1 MALEDSVMDNSP
13 PNRKVSKNL
22 LRLGHFLIVLAAAF
36 PGNLWAASLE
46 KVWEVDLKEA
56 LHGERRAA
64 DQSFKVMKL
73 LFSPDAEQ
81 IAVLLM
87 GDNNIELVRAQD
99 PNTSLGEFKN
109 DGYDFFG
116 WSPDSQIFYS
126 GKHIVHLADR
136 KACDLPSNA
145 IAPHFIGKG
154 SLVALFAGVAPLTP
168 NGRTDFRQ
176 RGPAHLRIYDADCQ
190 EQDSWEV
197 PASWFIGNASPERGL
212 LLISQI
218 VAGSPWTAQMIVDP
232 FKKKILHSWSG
243 PDAPRGRFADQGKSI
258 CGRVCWDV
266 DSGKKVVPDQSIRVV
281 VDDYKQP
288 SLFSPFSEMAAR
300 RRVWDYRTGKEV
312 VSWKL
317 NFLTYSTRFDLDGFY
332 RDRRPIPCAISPT
345 GDYIVEGG
353 DGKIWLYK
361 IKR

>member
-1 MALEDSVMDNSP
+1 M
-13 PNRKVSKNL
+13 
-22 LRLGHFLIVLAAAF
+22 LRLAHIPCLSFALLAAAC
-36 PGNLWAASLE
+36 PANLRAASLE

-56 LHGERRAA
+56 LRGEHLGA
-64 DQSFKVMKL
+64 DQSYKVMKL

-81 IAVLLM
+81 IAIFVG
-87 GDNNIELVRAQD
+87 GDIELVRAQD
-99 PNTSLGEFKN
+99 PKTVLGEFKN

-116 WSPDSQIFYS
+116 WSPDSQIIYS
-126 GKHIVHLADR
+126 GKHVVHLADR
-136 KACDLPSNA
+136 KACDLPPGA

-154 SLVALFAGVAPLTP
+154 SLIALFPGIAPLTP
-168 NGRTDFRQ
+168 NGKINFRQ

-197 PASWFIGNASPERGL
+197 PASWFIGDASPERGL
-212 LLISQI
+212 LLISEI

-232 FKKKILHSWSG
+232 FEKKILHSWSG
-243 PDAPRGRFADQGKSI
+243 PDAPRGQFADQGKSI

-266 DSGKKVVPDQSIRVV
+266 DSGKKVVPDHSIRVV

-288 SLFSPFSEMAAR
+288 SLFSPFAETAAR
-300 RRVWDYRTGKEV
+300 RRVWDYRRGKEV

-345 GDYIVEGG
+345 GGYVVEGG

-361 IKR
+361 IKP